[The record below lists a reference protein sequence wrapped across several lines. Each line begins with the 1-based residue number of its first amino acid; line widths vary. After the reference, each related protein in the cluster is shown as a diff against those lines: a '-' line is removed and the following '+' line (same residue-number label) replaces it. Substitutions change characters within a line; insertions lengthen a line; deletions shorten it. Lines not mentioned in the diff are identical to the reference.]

1 MSTISKQECLNL
13 LFELKDKGVDCT
25 TEIKKLLVLNEPTI
39 DTIKFINDH
48 QELDLRKF
56 YEKLRKSYNNKH
68 SKLYINIVKYDELE
82 GNELLCCLGA
92 LLQQVLL
99 FNKNLNSSEFLT
111 QARFNEILYC
121 LNQYYNSRNLI
132 PCQKLLGLIK
142 ADLKV
147 LEEIS
152 NE

>member
-13 LFELKDKGVDCT
+13 LFELKDKGIDCT